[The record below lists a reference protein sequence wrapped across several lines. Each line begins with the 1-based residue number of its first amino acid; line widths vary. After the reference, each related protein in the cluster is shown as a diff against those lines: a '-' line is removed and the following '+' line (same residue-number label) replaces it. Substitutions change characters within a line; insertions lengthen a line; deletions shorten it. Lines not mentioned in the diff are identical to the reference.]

1 MREADYTRMQVA
13 LDETLE
19 RLVAVS
25 PLTPPTPNT
34 HTAHY
39 DGHFYSLRCCCMTRS
54 RRRSAKTLTASAS
67 ALQT

>member
-34 HTAHY
+34 HAQHI
-39 DGHFYSLRCCCMTRS
+39 MTDIFIPC
-54 RRRSAKTLTASAS
+54 AAA
-67 ALQT
+67 A